1 MKPRRDRPLVVA
13 VDDLIG
19 HPERRREFSGEVAV
33 SLRVGDVVV
42 PGPVEVSGSLTG
54 TVEGVR
60 AVYRASAE
68 AVLVCARC
76 LDEWTETLVVE
87 GKQHYGRVPD
97 EDGYA
102 IEVGT
107 VDLAG
112 PAIDE
117 LSLAIPAAPV
127 CSPEC
132 KGLCP
137 TCGTDLNK
145 DPCDG
150 HGEESDSPFAALR
163 QLFDS

>member
-1 MKPRRDRPLVVA
+1 MGPRRDLVVTI
-13 VDDLIG
+13 DDLTG
-19 HPERRREFSGEVAV
+19 HPERRREFSGQIDV
-33 SLRVGDVVV
+33 SLRVGDSEVQ
-42 PGPVEVSGSLTG
+42 GPMQVSGTLTG

-60 AVYRASAE
+60 ASYRASAD
-68 AVLVCARC
+68 AVLTCVRC
-76 LDEWTETLVVE
+76 LDEWPQTLEVE
-87 GKQHYGRVPD
+87 GAQHFARIPD

-102 IEVGT
+102 IVAAT
-107 VDLAG
+107 VDLGA
-112 PAIDE
+112 PATDD

-127 CSPEC
+127 CSPDC

-137 TCGTDLNK
+137 ICGTDLND

>member
-1 MKPRRDRPLVVA
+1 MKPRQVA

-19 HPERRREFSGEVAV
+19 HPERHREFFGQIES
-33 SLRVGDVVV
+33 SLRVGEVVV
-42 PGPVEVSGSLTG
+42 HGPIEIAGTLTG

-60 AVYRASAE
+60 AVYQVCADAM
-68 AVLVCARC
+68 LVCARC
-76 LDEWTETLVVE
+76 LDEWSETLVVE
-87 GKQHYGRVPD
+87 GKQHFGKVPD

-102 IEVGT
+102 IVAGS
-107 VDLAG
+107 VDLGG

-127 CSPEC
+127 CSFDC

-137 TCGTDLNK
+137 ICGTDLND

-163 QLFDS
+163 QLFDP